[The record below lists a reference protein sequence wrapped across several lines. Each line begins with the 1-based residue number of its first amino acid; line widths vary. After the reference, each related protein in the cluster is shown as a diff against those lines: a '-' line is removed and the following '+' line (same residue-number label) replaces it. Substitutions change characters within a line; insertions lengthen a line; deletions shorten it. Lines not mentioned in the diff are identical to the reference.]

1 MAERQPLEIQF
12 YKLSETAFAPQRY
25 TPGSAGYDLRSP
37 HQCVV
42 LPGQQLTVFT
52 DLVMIIPDG
61 NCGKLYNRSG
71 LAQNSCV
78 HVAAGVIDS
87 DYRGNVGIILMN
99 TSPTAPFHI
108 ARGMKIAQIVLE
120 PVVSAEFKEV
130 PIPVQVAAIQ
140 GLATG
145 KGTHGSSGFGSSG
158 LF

>member
-12 YKLSETAFAPQRY
+12 YKLTEAAFAPQRY
-25 TPGSAGYDLRSP
+25 SPGSAGYDLRSP

-42 LPGQQLTVFT
+42 LPGSQLTVFT

-61 NCGKLYNRSG
+61 NCGKLYSRSG
-71 LAQNSCV
+71 LAQNHCV

-87 DYRGNVGIILMN
+87 DYRGNVGIILIN
-99 TSPTAPFHI
+99 LSPTTPFHI

-120 PVVSAEFKEV
+120 PIVSAEFKEV
-130 PIPVQVAAIQ
+130 SEPVTTTVIP
-140 GLATG
+140 GLAIG